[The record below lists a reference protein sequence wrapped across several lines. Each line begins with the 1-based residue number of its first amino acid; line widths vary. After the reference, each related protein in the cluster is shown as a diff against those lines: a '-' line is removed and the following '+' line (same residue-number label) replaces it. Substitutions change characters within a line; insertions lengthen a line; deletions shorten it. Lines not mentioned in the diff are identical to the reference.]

1 MLGRFPQMVDLF
13 LGNQI
18 VGEDHLDFAARFGNK
33 ALDLPLQF
41 LHPIPFRIGEERA
54 GKVNFHGQSFFGSSF
69 VLSI

>member
-33 ALDLPLQF
+33 ALDLPF
-41 LHPIPFRIGEERA
+41 
-54 GKVNFHGQSFFGSSF
+54 NFFIQSRSASEKSGPAR
-69 VLSI
+69 